1 MALALGVVTGVQE
14 AAHRGQA
21 GWPIDP
27 SRWARL
33 RAGVD
38 ALFVQLSTAGE
49 GIVSICSALKAGFCF
64 QGQARRKQ
72 IYKV

>member
-1 MALALGVVTGVQE
+1 MAPDLGVVTGLQE

-21 GWPIDP
+21 GWAIDLH
-27 SRWARL
+27 RWAQL
-33 RAGVD
+33 GAGVD